1 MCPSGS
7 VSRHLRHLEALA
19 FAVPLS
25 GCATCRPGQASFRI
39 GLLVTFSRVNGSL
52 VRLEGK
58 GVAWISCLC
67 CPLSG
72 RCLGCIR
79 VCTGALKL
87 DSVRY
92 WVLFVKRFCRVARVC
107 QFGLCAMYPSVLP
120 YGSGCLVYVR
130 VPVSMGRVVYSKPH
144 AGRAPNLPTCLL
156 SPARLC
162 CMYRCVTRPC
172 APIAG
177 GQWISVWLN
186 VGS

>member
-1 MCPSGS
+1 MGREPVLCGVCVCTFWSVGPGASFQDEPSCGL
-7 VSRHLRHLEALA
+7 V
-19 FAVPLS
+19 
-25 GCATCRPGQASFRI
+25 RPGQASFRI

-92 WVLFVKRFCRVARVC
+92 WVLFVKRFSRVARVC

-130 VPVSMGRVVYSKPH
+130 VPVCMGRVVYSNPH
-144 AGRAPNLPTCLL
+144 AGRAPK
-156 SPARLC
+156 SSHVFVVARTL
-162 CMYRCVTRPC
+162 MLHV
-172 APIAG
+172 
-177 GQWISVWLN
+177 
-186 VGS
+186 